1 MAKAAAATYRG
12 VMSVDERADE
22 SAGDVVVDADEV
34 FDSELVLDEGEP
46 QVDPHYLEL
55 LRGSKL
61 PQAYLPPAMAGPQKA
76 WVRTSSVVLIAVF
89 LLATTYGV
97 CLTYGVG
104 THVFF

>member
-1 MAKAAAATYRG
+1 MGTYREG
-12 VMSVDERADE
+12 MSVEERADE
-22 SAGDVVVDADEV
+22 SVVDADEV
-34 FDSELVLDEGEP
+34 FDSELVLDDEEP

-61 PQAYLPPAMAGPQKA
+61 PQAYLPAAMAGPQKP
-76 WVRTSSVVLIAVF
+76 WVRTASLVLIAVF

-104 THVFF
+104 THVFS